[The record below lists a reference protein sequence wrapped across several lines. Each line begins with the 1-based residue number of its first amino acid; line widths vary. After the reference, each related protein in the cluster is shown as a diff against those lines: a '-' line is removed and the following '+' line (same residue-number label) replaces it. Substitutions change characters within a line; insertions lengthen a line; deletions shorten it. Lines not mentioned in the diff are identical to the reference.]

1 VVSKKLSFFYI
12 EVMRFFRPFFLS
24 TLFLQA
30 AFFADEE
37 RSYTYWDVHPL
48 HLGANAI
55 CLSNASLSGNPYGG
69 DLTFNKEGAF
79 VYLLVPINE
88 KNFFIP
94 RVEWTT
100 FEMNW
105 DRNPKFEETRFN
117 YVQFALTFFTNQLD
131 QWRWILRSDY
141 NMDTDHFG
149 DSRYGLFSALIW
161 GSYDIWPNWH
171 YHVGA
176 YAYSGMKGSQVY
188 PLIGFDYKWGEK
200 WLLLFI
206 FPIDYMLQYKFNE
219 NWSLALK
226 GKPLK
231 ERFRTNSSQTQP
243 RSIFS
248 YSSIGAELN
257 LRYEVFLRIEAE
269 IFAGGN
275 FGGNFYI
282 KDQWGHNSL
291 YTEVGF
297 APYGGANLNYG
308 F

>member
-1 VVSKKLSFFYI
+1 
-12 EVMRFFRPFFLS
+12 MRFFSLLLTS
-24 TLFLQA
+24 ALFCQTAL
-30 AFFADEE
+30 FADEE

-48 HLGANAI
+48 HVAGNAI
-55 CLSNASLSGNPYGG
+55 FLGSASLSETPYGG
-69 DLTFNKEGAF
+69 DLVFNKEAASCH
-79 VYLLVPINE
+79 LLVPINE

-94 RVEWTT
+94 RVEWAT

-105 DRNPKFEETRFN
+105 DHNPKFEATRFN
-117 YVQFALTFFTNQLD
+117 YLQFALTFFTNQLD

-161 GSYDIWPNWH
+161 GAYEIWPDWH

-176 YAYSGMKGSQVY
+176 YAYSGMEGSQVY
-188 PLIGFDYKWGEK
+188 PLIGLDYTWGEN

-206 FPIDYMLQYKFNE
+206 FPIDYMLKYKFNE

-226 GKPLK
+226 GRPLK
-231 ERFRTNSSQTQP
+231 ERFRTGVHQTQP

-248 YSSIGAELN
+248 YSSIGTELN
-257 LRYEVFLRIEAE
+257 LRYEVFLRVEAE
-269 IFAGGN
+269 IFGGCN

-291 YTEVGF
+291 YSEVGF
-297 APYGGANLNYG
+297 SPYGGANLNYG